1 MKPERLDAAI
11 GGQSQTATELRWS
24 RRKFLK
30 AGAVAG
36 LGGPLMLR
44 GATAQARGVS
54 PNGKLNHACIGVGGM
69 GWNDLQNFLQ
79 HKRVQVVAVCDVDS
93 INLEKA
99 AKAAPGARV
108 YADWR
113 ELLAKEGDRIDSVNL
128 AVPDHTHFA
137 IAWSAVQ
144 NGKHTYC
151 QKPMC
156 HDVAEV
162 RTLTQAAVAHGVISQ
177 LGTQVASTV
186 HDRTGVTW
194 LREGRIGKIKH
205 AYLCSNRP
213 GAVEAYRLKGPRP
226 AAGQPPPAQLNWEL
240 WTGTAPVRPYAPEI
254 YHQTK
259 WRALPDT
266 GTAGTV

>member
-99 AKAAPGARV
+99 GKAGAGAGG
-108 YADWR
+108 YADW
-113 ELLAKEGDRIDSVNL
+113 EGLV
-128 AVPDHTHFA
+128 
-137 IAWSAVQ
+137 
-144 NGKHTYC
+144 GK
-151 QKPMC
+151 
-156 HDVAEV
+156 
-162 RTLTQAAVAHGVISQ
+162 GGGGIW
-177 LGTQVASTV
+177 LG
-186 HDRTGVTW
+186 R
-194 LREGRIGKIKH
+194 R
-205 AYLCSNRP
+205 
-213 GAVEAYRLKGPRP
+213 
-226 AAGQPPPAQLNWEL
+226 
-240 WTGTAPVRPYAPEI
+240 
-254 YHQTK
+254 
-259 WRALPDT
+259 
-266 GTAGTV
+266 